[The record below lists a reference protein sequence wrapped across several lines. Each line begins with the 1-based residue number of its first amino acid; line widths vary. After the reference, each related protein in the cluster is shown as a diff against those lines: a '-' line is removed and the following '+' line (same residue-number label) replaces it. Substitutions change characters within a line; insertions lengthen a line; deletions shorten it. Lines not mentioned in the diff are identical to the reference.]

1 MLETAT
7 TLSASL
13 PDRQQAYLLHQLA
26 NAPDGRLTQSD
37 ADKATPAQL
46 KNELRFTPVKNLKE
60 LRRQMVTAGVLA
72 EEKAGRVVTYSITEV
87 GRQRL
92 RELHRSIP
100 LIAAKGT
107 VNPPVDDGVKV
118 AREVY
123 ILDSLSRAQRHTI
136 SKTDLD
142 AGFGTK
148 PKAGELAAKHP
159 DAVPFRTQ
167 ECLRLNGATARAV
180 LTELALRD
188 DVQVARS
195 AGSESYTLTP
205 SGAARLVRLRGECP
219 VLPPTGKPTLA
230 PSESIAQARQAF
242 LLLKL
247 LEAPNSC
254 HTAAEG
260 NQLSYPKPF
269 KLNHATAWQLRRE
282 LMRHGYL
289 TVRWDG
295 KEGSYALTPSGKRYL
310 ATLSFDTFGEFK
322 IKGHALTQLLAA
334 ARELPG
340 AGIQHQP
347 IELHSP
353 RPALSVAELD
363 SAVMDTF
370 HELLRGPFATLRM
383 VPIYEVRGEIAKRF
397 ETNGVSHAAFNDA
410 LLDLRRTDRVRL
422 VSIDDRSRATPEQ
435 LRDSVFAVGE
445 TFFYMEK
452 PSGPAAG

>member
-1 MLETAT
+1 MSE
-7 TLSASL
+7 SASTFSDSL
-13 PDRQQAYLLHQLA
+13 PNPQQAYLLHQLA
-26 NAPDGRLTQSD
+26 MTTEGKLSQSD

-46 KNELRFTPVKNLKE
+46 KQELRFTPAKNLKE
-60 LRRQMVTAGVLA
+60 LRQRMVTAGLLV
-72 EEKAGRVVTYSITEV
+72 EEKTGKTVSHRITEA

-92 RELHRSIP
+92 RELDRYIP
-100 LIAAKGT
+100 LIAVKGT
-107 VNPPVDDGVKV
+107 INPPTDEGVKV

-123 ILDSLSRAQRHTI
+123 ILDSLSRAQQHTLT
-136 SKTDLD
+136 KADLD

-180 LTELALRD
+180 LAELALRD
-188 DVQVARS
+188 DVHVSRS

-205 SGAARLVRLRGECP
+205 AGETRLARLRADYP
-219 VLPPTGKPTLA
+219 VLPPTGKPA
-230 PSESIAQARQAF
+230 PPPNETIAHARQAYV
-242 LLLKL
+242 LLKL
-247 LEAPNSC
+247 LETPNGC
-254 HTAAEG
+254 HTAAEC
-260 NQLSYPKPF
+260 NLLSYPKPF
-269 KLNHATAWQLRRE
+269 KLNHATAWQLRCEFVRQ
-282 LMRHGYL
+282 GYL
-289 TVRWDG
+289 TARWDG
-295 KEGSYALTPSGKRYL
+295 KEGSYNITPAGKRYL

-322 IKGHALTQLLAA
+322 IKGHALTQLLAV
-334 ARELPG
+334 AREMPR
-340 AGIQHQP
+340 AEIQRQTAEP
-347 IELHSP
+347 LP
-353 RPALSVAELD
+353 RPTLDVAALE

-397 ETNGVSHAAFNDA
+397 GANGLSHAAFNDA

-435 LRDSVFAVGE
+435 LRNSVFAVGE

-452 PSGPAAG
+452 PSGHAAG